1 MSQTRMD
8 LSSELET
15 MMSCLAWNMT
25 HETLFTCPRSVST
38 SHALVS
44 FMRHSFTWRSS
55 APETMSGSDGWN
67 DAQFTPRSCPSK
79 TYFTTASPP
88 PNRSVFALCAPR
100 MEMPSSPPGAM
111 DFLRKP
117 PMSHTRTVWSSDAD
131 TTKSSLGWNIADMT

>member
-25 HETLFTCPRSVST
+25 HETLLTCPRSVST

-44 FMRHSFTWRSS
+44 FMRQSFTWRSS
-55 APETMSGSDGWN
+55 APETMSGSVGWKL
-67 DAQFTPRSCPSK
+67 AQFTPRSWPSR

-88 PNRSVFALCAPR
+88 PNRSLFICCGAR
-100 MEMPSSPPGAM
+100 IISSPGAT
-111 DFLRKP
+111 DFLRRP
-117 PMSHTRTVWSSDAD
+117 PMSHTRTV
-131 TTKSSLGWNIADMT
+131 